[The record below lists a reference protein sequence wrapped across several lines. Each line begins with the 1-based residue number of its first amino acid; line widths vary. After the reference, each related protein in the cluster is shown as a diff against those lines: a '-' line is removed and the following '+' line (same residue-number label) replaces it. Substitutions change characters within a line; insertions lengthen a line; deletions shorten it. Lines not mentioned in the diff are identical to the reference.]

1 MLRSCSLTR
10 TIGSLV
16 SRLLLLGGSSLRAA
30 TLADNSRRLSKARV
44 VRNPQTGTV
53 GTFLFRPGAAVV
65 VVVVVA
71 NLDLAAI
78 CIAERLFPEAI
89 IGFVVPSPDKPRAA
103 FFDLLL
109 LDPTPLAI
117 REVGN
122 LMLRRILCDR
132 SCV

>member
-1 MLRSCSLTR
+1 M
-10 TIGSLV
+10 
-16 SRLLLLGGSSLRAA
+16 RAA
-30 TLADNSRRLSKARV
+30 ALADNSRRLSKARV

-65 VVVVVA
+65 VALA
-71 NLDLAAI
+71 NLDLAAT
-78 CIAERLFPEAI
+78 CIVERLLTEVN

-103 FFDLLL
+103 VLDLLL

-132 SCV
+132 SCVYRNEPGEFPENETL